1 MRSIP
6 LRDGAELTRRALEI
20 KNTDVL
26 AWALASLLLLPQPAY
41 AMHLSDGI
49 LPAASCVGWT
59 LLAAAGVALAFVR
72 FDRARLR
79 DPQLAPLMAMLGA
92 AVFAISCMPVP
103 VPVVGTCSHPC
114 GTGLAAI
121 LVGPLPTILLT
132 TVALLLQALFLAHG
146 GLTTLGADIV
156 SMGVAGGLAGY
167 AVFHGL
173 RRVGAGLWAAAFVAG
188 VLSDWA
194 TYATTALELSLGL
207 SGEQHS
213 ALALFGSISLA
224 FAPTQL
230 PLGLLEGVLT
240 AGALSFV
247 YRHRPKLLTRL
258 QVLPAEGA

>member
-1 MRSIP
+1 MK
-6 LRDGAELTRRALEI
+6 TRLILCGFVVWCSALAPQRAL
-20 KNTDVL
+20 
-26 AWALASLLLLPQPAY
+26 

-49 LPAASCVGWT
+49 LPAASCLGWS
-59 LLAAAGVALAFVR
+59 LLAAAFVALAFAR

-146 GLTTLGADIV
+146 GLTTLGADIA
-156 SMGVAGGLAGY
+156 SMGIAGGLAGY
-167 AVFHGL
+167 AVFYGL
-173 RRVGAGLWAAAFVAG
+173 RRAGVGLWGAAFVAG

-194 TYATTALELSLGL
+194 TYATTALELAIGL
-207 SGEQHS
+207 SGKQS
-213 ALALFGSISLA
+213 LPALFGSVCLA

-230 PLGLLEGVLT
+230 PLGILEGVLT
-240 AGALSFV
+240 AGALAFV

-258 QVLPAEGA
+258 HVMPLESVPT